1 MLERIRS
8 RRAASLEACRHQNSE
23 MLPGD
28 IMAKNGSDTI
38 ALSQTGS
45 GDGDLLI
52 GQETWPQS
60 SRSEPALQQA
70 LSPGSVPP
78 GIPGAF

>member
-1 MLERIRS
+1 
-8 RRAASLEACRHQNSE
+8 
-23 MLPGD
+23 
-28 IMAKNGSDTI
+28 MAKNGSDTI